1 MSRSYSAR
9 VKRRVWTGG
18 MRMRWTNDTS
28 AGCASQRPRCDA
40 RGVGR
45 VKNLTDLRVEPQKV
59 KHELTPTI
67 SDRKDRPCGP
77 ASPIRRPELQ
87 LQGARPGLLLPG
99 TLGLSLASFPPVM
112 CRMTALA
119 IASLRRPPFSGRAA
133 LASAPGLDALQRVAQ
148 AALLAT
154 EVPGVEWVRQDHTV
168 GPYGRRSSVSIRVL
182 PFRVLP

>member
-1 MSRSYSAR
+1 MSFIFFFYFSCY
-9 VKRRVWTGG
+9 TIFFFFFFF
-18 MRMRWTNDTS
+18 NDTATTEIYTLS
-28 AGCASQRPRCDA
+28 LHDA
-40 RGVGR
+40 
-45 VKNLTDLRVEPQKV
+45 L
-59 KHELTPTI
+59 
-67 SDRKDRPCGP
+67 
-77 ASPIRRPELQ
+77 PIF
-87 LQGARPGLLLPG
+87 
-99 TLGLSLASFPPVM
+99 SLASFPPVM

-168 GPYGRRSSVSIRVL
+168 GPYGRKSSVSIRVL